1 MRVMK
6 SDMVQTKR
14 RYSFL
19 TLVMTLLLTG
29 SLNVHAQQDNR
40 CNSNFGFSIEGG
52 LSHLFLGPNLNP
64 FEGYTTPTYGYGGG
78 ATFFYELQYKHF
90 LFRTGFGVDYT
101 FNFSKFESP
110 DYTVG
115 IAEYPTM
122 QYHYDFKDFR
132 EKTMY
137 GIGYVPVYFGG
148 LFNRFFF
155 LVGAKIGV
163 LPFLSFTQAQ
173 TNLTLSATD
182 KDVIDPLTDV
192 YTHELKDYALTGP
205 QIPME
210 FNRLNVMGSLELGIN
225 LDKAA
230 WKKKEKKS
238 QKVDRAAQ
246 YRELHRRKSFKER
259 QHVRLSIFADFGFT
273 NMLAYKPSPVPNP
286 QTMETQGGLYAING
300 VSNVTPISVYGYA
313 PHAKAFLN
321 NTMVGLKLAVMCEV
335 PHKAPKKG
343 NMANPAIV
351 TFVTD
356 EKTGK
361 PLGGAKVKTQTVP
374 KGKGKPRITEKETD
388 PKRGRTT
395 RSYPPGDYIISV
407 TRQGYF
413 PQPPFNFTHEDDF
426 DTLHIALYP
435 QQTLRAEAVDA
446 KTGRAVKAQITV
458 KDDNGNQIASA
469 SVDSINRTFSTVVD
483 DRRQLTVSVK
493 ANGYRDTTFV
503 VENVN
508 DVLNLQLEP
517 RHIRRFVLKNMFFAT
532 DKTRVLSS
540 SRPALNELYRMLKE
554 NPDIRIRIIG
564 HTDDVGR
571 DDYNQKLSEGRAY
584 SVKKEMVN
592 RGIDAKRI
600 ETVGR
605 GEKDPIV
612 PNDSDKHRQMNRR
625 VEIEI
630 LGGASIDTFI
640 QNENNR

>member
-1 MRVMK
+1 MRKNFV
-6 SDMVQTKR
+6 
-14 RYSFL
+14 
-19 TLVMTLLLTG
+19 LLILLALL
-29 SLNVHAQQDNR
+29 SLNALAQTDNR
-40 CNSNFGFSIEGG
+40 ANSNFGFSIEGG
-52 LSHLFLGPNLNP
+52 LSHLFLGKDLNP

-101 FNFSKFESP
+101 FNFSKFQSP
-110 DYTVG
+110 NYTVG
-115 IAEYPTM
+115 IAEYPSM
-122 QYHYDFKDFR
+122 RYHYDFHEFK

-163 LPFLSFTQAQ
+163 LPFLSFTQAS
-173 TNLTLSATD
+173 TNATIWATD
-182 KDVIDPLTDV
+182 EDAIDPMQDI
-192 YTHELKDYALTGP
+192 YTHEMKDYSFTGP
-205 QIPME
+205 RIPIE
-210 FNRLNVMGSLELGIN
+210 FNRLNIMGSLEFGIN
-225 LDKAA
+225 LDKSA
-230 WKKKEKKS
+230 WQKKDKS
-238 QKVDRAAQ
+238 KTKTDRAQQ

-259 QHVRLSIFADFGFT
+259 QHYRLSIFADFGVT
-273 NMLAYKPSPVPNP
+273 NMLAYKANPVPDP
-286 QTMETQGGLYAING
+286 TTGEAEGGLYAISG
-300 VSNVTPISVYGYA
+300 VSDITPGSVYGYA
-313 PHAKAFLN
+313 PHRNAFLN
-321 NTMVGLKLAVMCEV
+321 NTMVGIKFAMMCEV

-343 NMANPAIV
+343 SMANPYIV

-356 EKTGK
+356 ELTGK

-388 PKRGRTT
+388 AKRGRTS

-407 TRQGYF
+407 TRPGYF
-413 PQPPFNFTHEDDF
+413 PQEPFNYAHEDDY
-426 DTLHIALYP
+426 DTLYIALYP
-435 QQTLRAEAVDA
+435 QHTLRAEAVDA
-446 KTGRAVKAQITV
+446 KTGRAVKAQITL
-458 KDDNGNQIASA
+458 KDGTGKQLASA
-469 SVDSINRTFSTVVD
+469 NVDSVSRTFSTIVD
-483 DRRQLTVSVK
+483 DRQELTVCVK
-493 ANGYRDTTFV
+493 AEGYRDTCFV

-517 RHIRRFVLKNMFFAT
+517 RHIRRFVLKNLLFAT
-532 DKTRVLSS
+532 DKTRILQS
-540 SRPALNELYRMLKE
+540 SRPALNELYRMLRD
-554 NPDIRIRIIG
+554 NPDIRIRIVG

-592 RGIDAKRI
+592 RGISAKRI

-612 PNDSDKHRQMNRR
+612 PNDSEKHRQMNRR

-640 QNENNR
+640 QTEGTR